1 VGKEARGVLLVESI
15 AIKRGAPS
23 EESNVFNLGRPVF
36 QVATGFEVA
45 AGLEIHGSE
54 LTPVIVVSL
63 QGEIQSATPTTARTS
78 AMAWAAFYT
87 SEKERRPAR
96 MKS

>member
-15 AIKRGAPS
+15 AIIRGACSLS
-23 EESNVFNLGRPVF
+23 EDSNIFNLDGPVF

-54 LTPVIVVSL
+54 LHPVIVVSL
-63 QGEIQSATPTTARTS
+63 QGECLRTDS
-78 AMAWAAFYT
+78 YQVQIRALCSDLVKCAFYAAF
-87 SEKERRPAR
+87 
-96 MKS
+96 